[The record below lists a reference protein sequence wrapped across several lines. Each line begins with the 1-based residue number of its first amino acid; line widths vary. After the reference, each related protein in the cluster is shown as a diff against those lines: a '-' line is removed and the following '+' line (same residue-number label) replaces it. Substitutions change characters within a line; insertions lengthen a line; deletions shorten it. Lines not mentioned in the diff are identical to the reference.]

1 MLYKFVY
8 SEILKEKWCVIRKKK
23 KKERKKMFDDIDLLH
38 SYYNPHVVHFKWLYY
53 RYTTTT
59 HIEDDIPL
67 FLTSTHRV

>member
-1 MLYKFVY
+1 
-8 SEILKEKWCVIRKKK
+8 
-23 KKERKKMFDDIDLLH
+23 MFDDIDLLH